1 MPALTSTT
9 GFDIIMKGK
18 KESISTYVRDPGT
31 GDLIDVVG
39 NSTFSMIDIEDD
51 SVAFSEV
58 FSTTGSTH
66 IIHAGP
72 GIYQYAFDTNV
83 YTKQYVL
90 CFDCLL
96 PSEQISFN
104 TFIKTEPSKMF
115 ARAAELRIQVDKAR
129 KSISDD
135 IENMDKP
142 NNVPATRLFF
152 GFSDAHLIYYLE
164 RGAQIVNVVPPYTS
178 LTPISF
184 PWDVAGSVLVDAA
197 VIAALESQGIFAIDT
212 DYSYSLGG
220 NSLVIDHFTK
230 INTYLSGLVA
240 RFDKNLVR
248 FKQQFRSKGLVM
260 FQWSPG
266 GVRSA
271 RQLSSLP
278 PGFFSRM
285 MSSAFV

>member
-1 MPALTSTT
+1 MPGLTSTT
-9 GFDIIMKGK
+9 GFDVIMKGK
-18 KESISTYVRDPGT
+18 TENISVYVKDPGT
-31 GDLIDVVG
+31 GDLIDVIG
-39 NSTFSMIDIEDD
+39 SSTFSIIDIEDD
-51 SVAFSEV
+51 SVVFTEAFTAS
-58 FSTTGSTH
+58 GSANVV
-66 IIHAGP
+66 HASP
-72 GIYQYAFDTNV
+72 GIYQYAFNTST
-83 YTKQYVL
+83 YTKQYIL
-90 CFDCLL
+90 SFDCLL

-104 TFIKTEPSKMF
+104 MFVKTEPSMMF
-115 ARAAELRIQVDKAR
+115 AHAAELRIQVDKAR

-142 NNVPATRLFF
+142 DNVPATRFF
-152 GFSDAHLIYYLE
+152 YGYGDAFLIYYLE
-164 RGAQIVNVVPPYTS
+164 RGAQIVNVVPPYTMFN
-178 LTPISF
+178 PISF
-184 PWDVAGSVLVDAA
+184 PWDVAGSILIDAA

-230 INTYLSGLVA
+230 INTYLTGLVT

-248 FKQQFRSKGLVM
+248 FKQQFRSKGLVV

-271 RQLSSLP
+271 RMLQSMPS
-278 PGFFSRM
+278 GFFSRM